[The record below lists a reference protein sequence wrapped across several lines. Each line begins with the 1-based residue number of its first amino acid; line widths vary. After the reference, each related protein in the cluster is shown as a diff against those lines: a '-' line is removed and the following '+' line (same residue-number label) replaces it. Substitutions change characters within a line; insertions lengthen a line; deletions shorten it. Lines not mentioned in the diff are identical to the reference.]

1 MLTQLIACEIANE
14 SNAVL
19 KGHTCVYVCLL
30 PLWKHNAVTTMVT
43 PCKYVSPRMRSL
55 GHVEGNE
62 TGGSNSMVKEE
73 SEEQGTDRQHIK
85 FPTFHQW
92 KAHKQEK
99 QRLQIFW
106 LSGSM
111 NVRDTV
117 WCYLCLSVFEFRLS
131 NFLLGPCFLTNSII
145 FVSVSAHVFVHAK
158 SNLGKDITVLAVLQ
172 LNNVSICFLHW
183 KHIERL
189 QVATMST
196 FWWLW
201 ASNSLCTL
209 CLCLCVCTCFCQ
221 G

>member
-73 SEEQGTDRQHIK
+73 SEERGTDRQHIK
-85 FPTFHQW
+85 FPTFHQG

-106 LSGSM
+106 LSESR
-111 NVRDTV
+111 NVRDTA
-117 WCYLCLSVFEFRLS
+117 WCSLWL
-131 NFLLGPCFLTNSII
+131 
-145 FVSVSAHVFVHAK
+145 FVSKCSFLIFFCFVFLSSVCLTSCLGHVF
-158 SNLGKDITVLAVLQ
+158 LQ
-172 LNNVSICFLHW
+172 IQSYLY
-183 KHIERL
+183 
-189 QVATMST
+189 
-196 FWWLW
+196 
-201 ASNSLCTL
+201 
-209 CLCLCVCTCFCQ
+209 VCTCVCAC
-221 G
+221 

>member
-73 SEEQGTDRQHIK
+73 SEERGTDRQHIK

-106 LSGSM
+106 LSESR
-111 NVRDTV
+111 NVRDTA
-117 WCYLCLSVFEFRLS
+117 WWYLWLFVSKCSFQKKKICCIFEFRLS
-131 NFLLGPCFLTNSII
+131 NFLFGPCFLTNSII
-145 FVSVSAHVFVHAK
+145 FVSMSTHVFVHAK
-158 SNLGKDITVLAVLQ
+158 SNLGKDIIILTVLQ
-172 LNNVSICFLHW
+172 LNNVSFLD
-183 KHIERL
+183 
-189 QVATMST
+189 
-196 FWWLW
+196 
-201 ASNSLCTL
+201 
-209 CLCLCVCTCFCQ
+209 
-221 G
+221 